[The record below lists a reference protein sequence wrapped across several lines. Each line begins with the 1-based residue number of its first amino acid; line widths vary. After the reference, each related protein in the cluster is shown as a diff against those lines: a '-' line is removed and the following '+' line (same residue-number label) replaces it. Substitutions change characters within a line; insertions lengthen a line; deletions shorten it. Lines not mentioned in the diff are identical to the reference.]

1 METGKKGHFLISGDR
16 KVQGDDKNK
25 VTEIKGTI
33 LKIGLEI

>member
-25 VTEIKGTI
+25 VTEIKRDYI
-33 LKIGLEI
+33 KNRP